1 MPLIALLLL
10 ALVPAPPAQA
20 AERWLRPVDGAVA
33 EGFTYARETPFVAG
47 ARRGTDLRARR
58 GEPVLAACSGVVAYS
73 GAVPGRGNGVT
84 IRCGTLV
91 ATELG
96 LGSVAV
102 AGGSSVARGA
112 VVGRAGGAG
121 VVRLGA
127 RVAADRFGWV
137 DPLSLIGPDRLPPPA
152 APLAPRVR
160 RPARP
165 VRLPEPPR
173 APAPSAGPQSPGF
186 RVPAG
191 VLVGGVLVLAGTGVG
206 AGAGR
211 RKLRARY
218 QAHRST
224 AGAAADG

>member
-1 MPLIALLLL
+1 MPLIALLLV
-10 ALVPAPPAQA
+10 ALVLAPTAQA
-20 AERWLRPVDGAVA
+20 AERWLRPVDGAVIA
-33 EGFTYARETPFVAG
+33 PFAYVRATPFAAG
-47 ARRGTDLRARR
+47 ARRGVDLRAPPGR
-58 GEPVLAACSGVVAYS
+58 PVLAACAGVVTYS
-73 GAVPGRGNGVT
+73 GAVPGRGNGVA
-84 IRCGTLV
+84 IRCGALV

-127 RVAADRFGWV
+127 RVAADRLGWV
-137 DPLSLIGPDRLPPPA
+137 DPLSLIGPARLPPPA

-173 APAPSAGPQSPGF
+173 APAPSAGPQSPRS

-191 VLVGGVLVLAGTGVG
+191 VLVGGVLVLAGAGFG

-211 RKLRARY
+211 RKLHARH